1 MCWRQTQKEAVKSIY
16 IYNLETDLI
25 AYSNWEMIK
34 EICMLYRLTEDIR
47 EHMKRN
53 SKNPLT

>member
-16 IYNLETDLI
+16 INLETNLI
-25 AYSNWEMIK
+25 AYNNWEMIK
-34 EICMLYRLTEDIR
+34 EIHMLYRLTEDIR

-53 SKNPLT
+53 GKNLLT